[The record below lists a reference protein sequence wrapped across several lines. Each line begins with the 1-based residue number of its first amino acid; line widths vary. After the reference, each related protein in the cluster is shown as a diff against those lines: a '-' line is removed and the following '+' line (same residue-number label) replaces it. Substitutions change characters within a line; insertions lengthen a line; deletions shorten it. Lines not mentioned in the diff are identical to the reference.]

1 MSKMPDFAELR
12 ANLLKLIPEITN
24 DKSKFIEYGD
34 VNMQHALR
42 SIIRIRNINTP
53 AGMQFCIKSMHLGME
68 GSGDY
73 VGTDT
78 EVLIGR
84 FLERIAY
91 YHRPLKLRMPEALA
105 KKMNKPFD
113 EGPKYGIYISDDQTS
128 INMSLHA
135 ALSRSK
141 TSK

>member
-12 ANLLKLIPEITN
+12 ATLLKLIPEILRDTT
-24 DKSKFIEYGD
+24 KFIEYGD

-42 SIIRIRNINTP
+42 SILRIRNINTP
-53 AGMQFCIKSMHLGME
+53 AGLQFCIKGMHLGME

-73 VGTDT
+73 VGQDI
-78 EVLIGR
+78 EILIGR

-113 EGPKYGIYISDDQTS
+113 EGPKYDIYISDDQTS
-128 INMSLHA
+128 VNMGLHS
-135 ALSRSK
+135 ALTRSK
-141 TSK
+141 